1 MADNEQRKYQRYA
14 SNGSFRVFTSVSNI
28 AYTVDLKDISK
39 SGAFVKTIHFPRIG
53 EKITF
58 HVLNKHG
65 ITLDRG
71 EGRVVRILDGG
82 MDNMVGFAI
91 HFSEELS
98 DEVETMLIDDAVE
111 AVFP

>member
-14 SNGSFRVFTSVSNI
+14 SKGSFKVFTSVSNI

-58 HVLNKHG
+58 HVLSEYG
-65 ITLDRG
+65 IKITRG
-71 EGRVVRILDGG
+71 EGRVVRILEGG
-82 MDNMVGFAI
+82 MDGAVGFGV

-98 DEVETMLIDDAVE
+98 DEIEEMLIDDTVE
-111 AVFP
+111 AVLS